1 MTVIGLNQD
10 SHIDVEPQAQI
21 PRRRHQHPAAEP
33 SSDDDQQPKCS
44 DDDQQPKCSDDD
56 QQPKGRGSDTQ
67 WSGACNWSSGHST
80 APAASTKTD
89 MSACSRMSR
98 AIPTGIN
105 ILNDRMEPPAEFTPF
120 SQRAWAARGL
130 GNEATRFSP
139 PSKCV
144 NCCRTRCASTP

>member
-1 MTVIGLNQD
+1 MMISSQKAEEATPVSREDQ
-10 SHIDVEPQAQI
+10 VE
-21 PRRRHQHPAAEP
+21 AEL
-33 SSDDDQQPKCS
+33 
-44 DDDQQPKCSDDD
+44 
-56 QQPKGRGSDTQ
+56 
-67 WSGACNWSSGHST
+67 
-80 APAASTKTD
+80 KTD

-144 NCCRTRCASTP
+144 NYCRSALAWGQRREHEGNSMLLRGSARRAWIPTKVKKAR